1 MPHEI
6 ILDIRARC
14 LYNIQVT
21 YKSLRDPM
29 YYEDHEL
36 QYHYNNES
44 YTYYKDEMC
53 EHYVRDTHN
62 TYTLRDTHNTQD
74 TYEIDDEYARDTCDY
89 VELAYKH
96 YA

>member
-21 YKSLRDPM
+21 YKSRRDPM
-29 YYEDHEL
+29 YYEDYEL
-36 QYHYNNES
+36 HYQHNNES
-44 YTYYKDEMC
+44 YTYYKDEIC
-53 EHYVRDTHN
+53 EHYA
-62 TYTLRDTHNTQD
+62 RDTHNTQD
-74 TYEIDDEYARDTCDY
+74 AYEIDDEYARDTCDY

>member
-6 ILDIRARC
+6 TLDIRARC

-44 YTYYKDEMC
+44 YTYYKDEMY
-53 EHYVRDTHN
+53 EHYV
-62 TYTLRDTHNTQD
+62 RDTHNTQD

>member
-21 YKSLRDPM
+21 YKSRRDTM

-53 EHYVRDTHN
+53 EHYARDT
-62 TYTLRDTHNTQD
+62 YNTQD

>member
-1 MPHEI
+1 M
-6 ILDIRARC
+6 LDIRARC

-21 YKSLRDPM
+21 YKSRRDPM
-29 YYEDHEL
+29 YYEDYEL
-36 QYHYNNES
+36 QYQHNNES

-53 EHYVRDTHN
+53 EHYARD

>member
-53 EHYVRDTHN
+53 EHYARDTHN

>member
-1 MPHEI
+1 
-6 ILDIRARC
+6 
-14 LYNIQVT
+14 
-21 YKSLRDPM
+21 M

-53 EHYVRDTHN
+53 EHYVRDT
-62 TYTLRDTHNTQD
+62 YTLRDTHSTQD

>member
-6 ILDIRARC
+6 ILDISARC

-29 YYEDHEL
+29 YYEDYEL
-36 QYHYNNES
+36 QYQHNNES

-53 EHYVRDTHN
+53 EHYARDMHN
-62 TYTLRDTHNTQD
+62 TYTLRDTHNIQD
-74 TYEIDDEYARDTCDY
+74 AYEIDDEYARDTCDY